1 MREARSEWPRTCV
14 PGFWMVR
21 LSRLNGQVIA
31 VNPDLITWIEVTPDT
46 TLSLLG
52 GDKVMVRESLDDVID
67 RIVSFRREIADRAH
81 PPSKAVLDSVS
92 ERKDRLSDR
101 APSHS
106 TPPGS
111 QRR

>member
-1 MREARSEWPRTCV
+1 MI
-14 PGFWMVR
+14 R

-52 GDKVMVRESLDDVID
+52 GDKVMVRESLDEVID
-67 RIVSFRREIADRAH
+67 RVVKFRREIGNHAY
-81 PPSKAVLDSVS
+81 PPSGPVLDGIAT
-92 ERKDRLSDR
+92 RKDRRSDR
-101 APSHS
+101 PSFHS
-106 TPPGS
+106 APPGS

>member
-1 MREARSEWPRTCV
+1 
-14 PGFWMVR
+14 MVR

-52 GDKVMVRESLDDVID
+52 GDKVMVRETLDEVID
-67 RIVSFRREIADRAH
+67 RVVAFRREIGDRAH
-81 PPSKAVLDSVS
+81 PPSKAVLDTITTRADRHS
-92 ERKDRLSDR
+92 ERAS
-101 APSHS
+101 SH
-106 TPPGS
+106 TLPPGS

>member
-1 MREARSEWPRTCV
+1 MI
-14 PGFWMVR
+14 R

-52 GDKVMVRESLDDVID
+52 GDKVMVRESLDDVIE
-67 RIVSFRREIADRAH
+67 RVVAFRREIADRAH
-81 PPSKAVLDSVS
+81 PPSKAVLDSAA
-92 ERKDRLSDR
+92 ERKARSSDR

-106 TPPGS
+106 MPPGS
-111 QRR
+111 QQRR

>member
-1 MREARSEWPRTCV
+1 
-14 PGFWMVR
+14 MVR

-52 GDKVMVRESLDDVID
+52 GDKVMVRETLDDVIEK
-67 RIVSFRREIADRAH
+67 IVAFRQEIGDRAH
-81 PPSKAVLDSVS
+81 PPSKAVLDNILP
-92 ERKDRLSDR
+92 RAARRSDR
-101 APSHS
+101 PSSH
-106 TPPGS
+106 TLPPGS

>member
-1 MREARSEWPRTCV
+1 
-14 PGFWMVR
+14 MVR

-52 GDKVMVRESLDDVID
+52 GDKVMVRESLDDVIE
-67 RIVSFRREIADRAH
+67 RIVAFRREIGDRAH
-81 PPSKAVLDSVS
+81 PPSKAVLDSVAP
-92 ERKDRLSDR
+92 RKDRLSDR
-101 APSHS
+101 APPHT

>member
-1 MREARSEWPRTCV
+1 
-14 PGFWMVR
+14 MVR

-52 GDKVMVRESLDDVID
+52 GEKVMVRETLEDVID
-67 RIVSFRREIADRAH
+67 KVIAFRREIGDRAH
-81 PPSKAVLDSVS
+81 PPSRNVLDAVAV
-92 ERKDRLSDR
+92 RKERLSDR
-101 APSHS
+101 ASSHS